1 MYSKI
6 YLCFSE
12 KEDEVLT
19 RQLSMLSERHHAEV
33 ERVDAGTAAQVIEGG
48 EGDVLFISDDK
59 ALLAKAVEKGIATND
74 PASMKESYEK
84 AMEMLKAIGGRR

>member
-6 YLCFSE
+6 YLCLSE

-19 RQLSMLSERHHAEV
+19 RQLSMLGERHHAEV
-33 ERVDAGTAAQVIEGG
+33 ERVDAEKANRIIEGG
-48 EGDVLFISDDK
+48 EADVLFISDDK
-59 ALLAKAVEKGIATND
+59 ALLAKAVERGMATND

>member
-6 YLCFSE
+6 YLCLLE

-19 RQLSMLSERHHAEV
+19 RHLSMLSERHHAEV
-33 ERVDAGTAAQVIEGG
+33 ERVDADKAAQIIEGG
-48 EGDVLFISDDK
+48 EGDVLLISDDK
-59 ALLAKAVEKGIATND
+59 ALLAKAAEKGIATND
-74 PASMKESYEK
+74 PASTKESYEK

>member
-6 YLCFSE
+6 YLCLSE

-19 RQLSMLSERHHAEV
+19 RQLSMLGERHHAEV
-33 ERVDAGTAAQVIEGG
+33 ERVDAEKANRIIEGG
-48 EGDVLFISDDK
+48 EADVLFISDDK